1 MHTVKLLEH
10 QALLVQSP
18 FVNSDIR
25 FHFLIAGYASGKTS
39 GLVYAI
45 LHTVKNLLGKK
56 DEEGHNPKIL
66 VASKNLTF
74 MKKTLTGLLEQ
85 DLRMTCSEYT
95 YDKAHNIITIGN
107 VELLLIPDEDESSI
121 YGFSCYCFKGD
132 TLVAT
137 SEGDK
142 RIDEIKE
149 GDLVLTRKGFKK
161 VTRAWCSGEKD
172 CISVNVEGKK
182 IICTPEHRFIDSF
195 NNEVKAQDLTKT
207 TSLVKIDTKE
217 WRKWLSV
224 NGKIERSLS
233 LLTST
238 ASGTTGIQILNHTE
252 KDAITPVQMRIRGK
266 VIQLCTEICGLL
278 HMDQFQ
284 KDMMYTTKMETFL
297 TILLRTLSLL
307 QEVSMQKNTGNYNQ
321 RRKEIM
327 LLKLLRMLKRRL
339 LRCGKT
345 QNTGKDV
352 AKKLKKI
359 YKTGISIVD
368 VECVE
373 KYLIHVCQRLY
384 TALKIAKSSIIMLQ
398 QEINM
403 QQIKKNVFVKFVEKF
418 SKQTDMQLLK
428 PAHLTAKTSNVVERC
443 KVYDLEVEDAHEFF
457 ANGILVHNCS
467 FVDELDELDTQ
478 TAMAVVKSINDRTRQ
493 QIEGMRSCFIMFTT
507 SSQGLKGTYQ
517 TVMHFNKSNIGY
529 VLIRARTKDNI
540 YLPPDYIKNMYSI
553 YNEKERDCLL
563 EGKFVSIDSGL
574 IFPDYDPKNNK
585 LDNDL
590 YDFVR
595 NNPEYPVYIGQ
606 DFNCM
611 QGDVLIDTLRGKVKI
626 KNIKKDDYVLTRK
639 GYKKVLHK
647 VCKGIKM
654 VQDFNNGLVGTHDH
668 IAITPQGEVELCKA
682 KQFYCLK
689 EQSTE
694 SLKEER
700 KALLKLLKLK
710 KLLLKEGNTTGIHK
724 DVRSADTIFTQ
735 VKEHCIEIYTRNI
748 LDKYGKEII
757 STIKT
762 ESMITDLKILKK
774 FLLKNTQ
781 KNISLKKM
789 VSMLKLQRKDYQNII
804 CQKKVDKNTVRHLK
818 TLGRKE
824 NIIVLLFALIVTNS
838 LKQKSELLKD
848 VKNAKRSGIFI
859 EKENAIKVLKEL
871 VLFVENTLQE
881 QVQQNIVKNTKII
894 GKDQIGK
901 ERFSKVYDIE
911 VEDAHEFY
919 ANNIL
924 VHNCFG
930 NNAVAFTVIDNSI
943 IAIKDYEFPDIRRAP
958 EVFRYDFPENRIVWV
973 PDMTYE
979 KHFSEFKKELRIFKI
994 DLALRKC
1001 NPLVG
1006 DRNFACNKLFVAQR
1020 LFICPM
1026 CKGLETTLLT
1036 WQKDPRTGQPYKG
1049 GKGAPDHKG
1058 DCLGY
1063 VVHYLLSWKKELKYL
1078 YRVTLQRLYDARRAR
1093 GTQATELEIDSHEI
1107 NWDKLSFIKLKDA
1120 PNVVNNGD

>member
-1 MHTVKLLEH
+1 M
-10 QALLVQSP
+10 
-18 FVNSDIR
+18 N
-25 FHFLIAGYASGKTS
+25 ASGKTS

-161 VTRAWCSGEKD
+161 VTHAWCSGEKD
-172 CISVNVEGKK
+172 CISVNVEGKQ
-182 IICTPEHRFIDSF
+182 IVCTPEHRFIDSF

-217 WRKWLSV
+217 WRKWINVS
-224 NGKIERSLS
+224 GKIDESLS
-233 LLTST
+233 LLTSIM
-238 ASGTTGIQILNHTE
+238 SDTTDTQILNITE
-252 KDAITPVQMRIRGK
+252 EDVTTTVHLKTGKK
-266 VIQLCTEICGLL
+266 VIQLCTEICGLM
-278 HMDQFQ
+278 HTEQFQ
-284 KDMMYTTKMETFL
+284 TDMLSITKMETLL
-297 TILLRTLSLL
+297 TILLKILNLL
-307 QEVSMQKNTGNYNQ
+307 QKVSMQKNTGNYNQ
-321 RRKEIM
+321 RKRENSLLKQ
-327 LLKLLRMLKRRL
+327 LKLLRRRL
-339 LRCGKT
+339 LNCGKN
-345 QNTGKDV
+345 QNTGKHKSEKE
-352 AKKLKKI
+352 KKMLKHMNLNASYVKN
-359 YKTGISIVD
+359 
-368 VECVE
+368 
-373 KYLIHVCQRLY
+373 YLP
-384 TALKIAKSSIIMLQ
+384 
-398 QEINM
+398 
-403 QQIKKNVFVKFVEKF
+403 
-418 SKQTDMQLLK
+418 QLLK
-428 PAHLTAKTSNVVERC
+428 MLYIVATNVKNKLKTNLQENVMQLNTEYKDFVKYAEISSQQTNIQLLQPAHLTAKTSNVVEHC

-457 ANGILVHNCS
+457 ANGVLVHNCS

-493 QIEGMRSCFIMFTT
+493 QIEGMRSCFIVFTT

-595 NNPEYPVYIGQ
+595 NNPEYTIYIGQ
-606 DFNCM
+606 DFNCGK
-611 QGDVLIDTLRGKVKI
+611 GDTKITTLRGFVKL
-626 KNIKKDDYVLTRK
+626 KNIKVGDYVLTRN
-639 GYKKVLHK
+639 GYKKVLQK
-647 VCKGIKM
+647 ECKGYRM
-654 VQDFNNGLVGTHDH
+654 VQVFNEKLTMTPDH
-668 IAITPQGEVELCKA
+668 VAITPEGEIPICNA
-682 KQFYCLK
+682 KKFYYLPK
-689 EQSTE
+689 HSTE
-694 SLKEER
+694 SLKEQR
-700 KALLKLLKLK
+700 KALVQLLKLK
-710 KLLLKEGNTTGIHK
+710 KLLLKEENTTGIHK
-724 DVRSADTIFTQ
+724 EVCSVDTISTQ
-735 VKEHCIEIYTRNI
+735 IKELCIGIYTRNI

-762 ESMITDLKILKK
+762 GSMITDLKVLKK
-774 FLLKNTQ
+774 FLLKSTQ
-781 KNISLKKM
+781 KNISLKKL
-789 VSMLKLQRKDYQNII
+789 VSILKLQRKDYQNII
-804 CQKKVDKNTVRHLK
+804 YHKKVDKNTVKYLK

-824 NIIVLLFALIVTNS
+824 NILVKLFVLIVVNQ
-838 LKQKSELLKD
+838 LKQKSKLPED
-848 VKNAKRSGIFI
+848 VMNANINGIFI
-859 EKENAIKVLKEL
+859 ERENLIKNLYLIVLY
-871 VLFVENTLQE
+871 VEKLLQD
-881 QVQQNIVKNTKII
+881 QVQQHIVQNTKVI
-894 GKDQIGK
+894 GKDEKISSK
-901 ERFSKVYDIE
+901 LKKCKVYDIA
-911 VEDAHEFY
+911 VEDCHEYY

-930 NNAVAFTVIDNSI
+930 NNAVAFTVMENSV

-973 PDMTYE
+973 PDMTYKE
-979 KHFSEFKKELRIFKI
+979 HFSEFKKELRIFKI
-994 DLALRKC
+994 DLALRAC

-1107 NWDKLSFIKLKDA
+1107 NWDKLSFTKFKDA

>member
-1 MHTVKLLEH
+1 M
-10 QALLVQSP
+10 
-18 FVNSDIR
+18 N
-25 FHFLIAGYASGKTS
+25 ASGKTS

-142 RIDEIKE
+142 RIDEIKA

-161 VTRAWCSGEKD
+161 VIHAWCSGEKD
-172 CISVNVEGKK
+172 CISVNVEGKQ
-182 IICTPEHRFIDSF
+182 IVCTPEHRFIDSF

-217 WRKWLSV
+217 WRKWLNVS
-224 NGKIERSLS
+224 GKIDESLS
-233 LLTST
+233 LLTSIM
-238 ASGTTGIQILNHTE
+238 SDTTDIQILNITE
-252 KDAITPVQMRIRGK
+252 EDVTTIAHLKTGKK
-266 VIQLCTEICGLL
+266 VIQLCTQICGLL
-278 HMDQFQ
+278 HTEQFQ
-284 KDMMYTTKMETFL
+284 TDTLSITKMETIL
-297 TILLRTLSLL
+297 TILLKILNLL
-307 QEVSMQKNTGNYNQ
+307 QKVSMQKNTGNYNQ
-321 RRKEIM
+321 RRRENRLLKQ
-327 LLKLLRMLKRRL
+327 LKLLRRRL
-339 LRCGKT
+339 LNCGKN
-345 QNTGKDV
+345 QNTDKHKSEKEKKMLKHMNLNASY
-352 AKKLKKI
+352 AKN
-359 YKTGISIVD
+359 
-368 VECVE
+368 
-373 KYLIHVCQRLY
+373 YLP
-384 TALKIAKSSIIMLQ
+384 
-398 QEINM
+398 
-403 QQIKKNVFVKFVEKF
+403 
-418 SKQTDMQLLK
+418 QLLK
-428 PAHLTAKTSNVVERC
+428 MLYIVATNVKNKLKTNLQENVMQLNTEYKDFVKYAEMSSRQTNIQLLQPAHLTAKTSNVVEHC

-457 ANGILVHNCS
+457 ANGVLVHNCS

-493 QIEGMRSCFIMFTT
+493 QIEGMRSCFIVFTT

-585 LDNDL
+585 LDHDL
-590 YDFVR
+590 YDFVK
-595 NNPEYPVYIGQ
+595 NNSEYPVYIGQ
-606 DFNCM
+606 DFNCTT
-611 QGDVLIDTLRGKVKI
+611 GNVLIDTLRGKVKM
-626 KNIKKDDYVLTRK
+626 KHIKKGDYVLTRK
-639 GYKKVLHK
+639 GYKKVLRK
-647 VCKGIKM
+647 ACKGVKM
-654 VQDFNNGLVGTHDH
+654 VQEFNNKLVATPDH

-689 EQSTE
+689 EHSTE
-694 SLKEER
+694 SLKEQR
-700 KALLKLLKLK
+700 KVLLKLFKLK
-710 KLLLKEGNTTGIHK
+710 KLLLRVENTTETQNGV
-724 DVRSADTIFTQ
+724 DRTGNIFTP
-735 VKEHCIEIYTRNI
+735 VKEEHCIEIYTRNI
-748 LDKYGKEII
+748 LGKYGKEII

-762 ESMITDLKILKK
+762 ESMITDLKVLKK
-774 FLLKNTQ
+774 FLIKNTQ
-781 KNISLKKM
+781 KNISLKKL
-789 VSMLKLQRKDYQNII
+789 VSILKLQRKDYQDII
-804 CQKKVDKNTVRHLK
+804 RQKKVDKSTVRYLK
-818 TLGRKE
+818 TLGKKE
-824 NIIVLLFALIVTNS
+824 NTLVQLFAWIVVNS

-848 VKNAKRSGIFI
+848 VQHVKRSGIFI

-871 VLFVENTLQE
+871 VLFVENILQE
-881 QVQQNIVKNTKII
+881 RVQQNIVKNTKII
-894 GKDQIGK
+894 GKDRIGK

-958 EVFRYDFPENRIVWV
+958 EVFRYDFPENKIVWV
-973 PDMTYE
+973 PDMTYKE
-979 KHFSEFKKELRIFKI
+979 HFSEFKKELRIFKI

-1020 LFICPM
+1020 LFICPA

-1093 GTQATELEIDSHEI
+1093 GTQATELEIDSQEI
-1107 NWDKLSFIKLKDA
+1107 NWDKLSFTKLKDA

>member
-142 RIDEIKE
+142 RIDEIKA

-161 VTRAWCSGEKD
+161 VTHAWCSGVKD
-172 CISVNVEGKK
+172 CIELTMDNGNHIV
-182 IICTPEHRFIDSF
+182 CTPDHRFITAQEEEI
-195 NNEVKAQDLTKT
+195 EVKD
-207 TSLVKIDTKE
+207 
-217 WRKWLSV
+217 
-224 NGKIERSLS
+224 
-233 LLTST
+233 
-238 ASGTTGIQILNHTE
+238 
-252 KDAITPVQMRIRGK
+252 ITPA
-266 VIQLCTEICGLL
+266 TDLL
-278 HMDQFQ
+278 HYVTM
-284 KDMMYTTKMETFL
+284 KDGSVFL
-297 TILLRTLSLL
+297 ELGHVKHIES
-307 QEVSMQKNTGNYNQ
+307 
-321 RRKEIM
+321 
-327 LLKLLRMLKRRL
+327 
-339 LRCGKT
+339 
-345 QNTGKDV
+345 
-352 AKKLKKI
+352 
-359 YKTGISIVD
+359 GI
-368 VECVE
+368 E
-373 KYLIHVCQRLY
+373 KQ
-384 TALKIAKSSIIMLQ
+384 
-398 QEINM
+398 
-403 QQIKKNVFVKFVEKF
+403 
-418 SKQTDMQLLK
+418 
-428 PAHLTAKTSNVVERC
+428 
-443 KVYDLEVEDAHEFF
+443 KVYDIEVEDEHEFF
-457 ANGILVHNCS
+457 ANGYLVHNCS

-595 NNPEYPVYIGQ
+595 NNPEYTIYIGQ
-606 DFNCM
+606 DFN
-611 QGDVLIDTLRGKVKI
+611 
-626 KNIKKDDYVLTRK
+626 
-639 GYKKVLHK
+639 
-647 VCKGIKM
+647 
-654 VQDFNNGLVGTHDH
+654 
-668 IAITPQGEVELCKA
+668 
-682 KQFYCLK
+682 
-689 EQSTE
+689 S
-694 SLKEER
+694 
-700 KALLKLLKLK
+700 
-710 KLLLKEGNTTGIHK
+710 
-724 DVRSADTIFTQ
+724 
-735 VKEHCIEIYTRNI
+735 
-748 LDKYGKEII
+748 
-757 STIKT
+757 
-762 ESMITDLKILKK
+762 
-774 FLLKNTQ
+774 
-781 KNISLKKM
+781 
-789 VSMLKLQRKDYQNII
+789 
-804 CQKKVDKNTVRHLK
+804 
-818 TLGRKE
+818 
-824 NIIVLLFALIVTNS
+824 
-838 LKQKSELLKD
+838 
-848 VKNAKRSGIFI
+848 
-859 EKENAIKVLKEL
+859 
-871 VLFVENTLQE
+871 
-881 QVQQNIVKNTKII
+881 
-894 GKDQIGK
+894 
-901 ERFSKVYDIE
+901 
-911 VEDAHEFY
+911 
-919 ANNIL
+919 
-924 VHNCFG
+924 FG
-930 NNAVAFTVIDNSI
+930 NNAVSFTVLENSI

-973 PDMTYE
+973 PDMTYKE
-979 KHFSEFKKELRIFKI
+979 HFSEFKKELRIFKI
-994 DLALRKC
+994 DLALRSC

-1107 NWDKLSFIKLKDA
+1107 NWDKLSFTKLKEA

>member
-1 MHTVKLLEH
+1 MQTVKLLTH

-121 YGFSCYCFKGD
+121 YGFSC
-132 TLVAT
+132 
-137 SEGDK
+137 
-142 RIDEIKE
+142 
-149 GDLVLTRKGFKK
+149 
-161 VTRAWCSGEKD
+161 
-172 CISVNVEGKK
+172 
-182 IICTPEHRFIDSF
+182 
-195 NNEVKAQDLTKT
+195 
-207 TSLVKIDTKE
+207 
-217 WRKWLSV
+217 
-224 NGKIERSLS
+224 
-233 LLTST
+233 
-238 ASGTTGIQILNHTE
+238 
-252 KDAITPVQMRIRGK
+252 
-266 VIQLCTEICGLL
+266 
-278 HMDQFQ
+278 
-284 KDMMYTTKMETFL
+284 
-297 TILLRTLSLL
+297 
-307 QEVSMQKNTGNYNQ
+307 
-321 RRKEIM
+321 
-327 LLKLLRMLKRRL
+327 
-339 LRCGKT
+339 
-345 QNTGKDV
+345 
-352 AKKLKKI
+352 
-359 YKTGISIVD
+359 
-368 VECVE
+368 
-373 KYLIHVCQRLY
+373 
-384 TALKIAKSSIIMLQ
+384 
-398 QEINM
+398 
-403 QQIKKNVFVKFVEKF
+403 
-418 SKQTDMQLLK
+418 
-428 PAHLTAKTSNVVERC
+428 
-443 KVYDLEVEDAHEFF
+443 F
-457 ANGILVHNCS
+457 AS

-595 NNPEYPVYIGQ
+595 NNPEYTIYIGQ
-606 DFNCM
+606 DFN
-611 QGDVLIDTLRGKVKI
+611 G
-626 KNIKKDDYVLTRK
+626 
-639 GYKKVLHK
+639 
-647 VCKGIKM
+647 
-654 VQDFNNGLVGTHDH
+654 
-668 IAITPQGEVELCKA
+668 
-682 KQFYCLK
+682 
-689 EQSTE
+689 
-694 SLKEER
+694 
-700 KALLKLLKLK
+700 
-710 KLLLKEGNTTGIHK
+710 
-724 DVRSADTIFTQ
+724 
-735 VKEHCIEIYTRNI
+735 
-748 LDKYGKEII
+748 
-757 STIKT
+757 
-762 ESMITDLKILKK
+762 
-774 FLLKNTQ
+774 
-781 KNISLKKM
+781 
-789 VSMLKLQRKDYQNII
+789 
-804 CQKKVDKNTVRHLK
+804 
-818 TLGRKE
+818 
-824 NIIVLLFALIVTNS
+824 
-838 LKQKSELLKD
+838 
-848 VKNAKRSGIFI
+848 
-859 EKENAIKVLKEL
+859 
-871 VLFVENTLQE
+871 
-881 QVQQNIVKNTKII
+881 
-894 GKDQIGK
+894 
-901 ERFSKVYDIE
+901 
-911 VEDAHEFY
+911 
-919 ANNIL
+919 
-924 VHNCFG
+924 FG
-930 NNAVAFTVIDNSI
+930 NNAVAFTVLEGSI

-973 PDMTYE
+973 PDMTYKE
-979 KHFSEFKKELRIFKI
+979 HFSEFKKELKIFKI
-994 DLALRKC
+994 DLALRSC

-1026 CKGLETTLLT
+1026 CKGMETTLLT
-1036 WQKDPRTGQPYKG
+1036 WQKDPRTGQPSKG

-1107 NWDKLSFIKLKDA
+1107 NWDKLSFTKLKDA

>member
-1 MHTVKLLEH
+1 MHTVRLLTH

-45 LHTVKNLLGKK
+45 LHTVKYLLGKK

-142 RIDEIKE
+142 RIDEIKA
-149 GDLVLTRKGFKK
+149 GDLVLTRKGFKR
-161 VTRAWCSGEKD
+161 VTHAWCSGVKD
-172 CISVNVEGKK
+172 CIELTMNNGKH
-182 IICTPEHRFIDSF
+182 IVCTPDHRFIT
-195 NNEVKAQDLTKT
+195 AQ
-207 TSLVKIDTKE
+207 E
-217 WRKWLSV
+217 EE
-224 NGKIERSLS
+224 IE
-233 LLTST
+233 
-238 ASGTTGIQILNHTE
+238 A
-252 KDAITPVQMRIRGK
+252 KYITPA
-266 VIQLCTEICGLL
+266 TDLL
-278 HMDQFQ
+278 HYVTM
-284 KDMMYTTKMETFL
+284 KDGSVFL
-297 TILLRTLSLL
+297 ELGYVKHIES
-307 QEVSMQKNTGNYNQ
+307 G
-321 RRKEIM
+321 I
-327 LLKLLRMLKRRL
+327 
-339 LRCGKT
+339 GK
-345 QNTGKDV
+345 Q
-352 AKKLKKI
+352 
-359 YKTGISIVD
+359 
-368 VECVE
+368 
-373 KYLIHVCQRLY
+373 
-384 TALKIAKSSIIMLQ
+384 
-398 QEINM
+398 
-403 QQIKKNVFVKFVEKF
+403 
-418 SKQTDMQLLK
+418 
-428 PAHLTAKTSNVVERC
+428 
-443 KVYDLEVEDAHEFF
+443 KVYDIEVEDAHEFF
-457 ANGILVHNCS
+457 ANGVLVHNCS

-493 QIEGMRSCFIMFTT
+493 QIEGMRSCFIVFTT

-540 YLPPDYIKNMYSI
+540 YLSPDYIKNMYSI

-585 LDNDL
+585 LDHDL

-595 NNPEYPVYIGQ
+595 NNSEYPIYIGQ
-606 DFNCM
+606 DFNCTK
-611 QGDVLIDTLRGKVKI
+611 GNVLIDTLRGKVKM
-626 KNIKKDDYVLTRK
+626 KHIKKGDYVLTRK
-639 GYKKVLHK
+639 GYKKVLRK
-647 VCKGIKM
+647 VCKGVKM
-654 VQDFNNGLVGTHDH
+654 VQEFNNKLVATPDH
-668 IAITPQGEVELCKA
+668 VAITPQGEVELCKA

-689 EQSTE
+689 EHSTE
-694 SLKEER
+694 SLKEQR
-700 KALLKLLKLK
+700 KALLQLFKLK
-710 KLLLKEGNTTGIHK
+710 KLLLKEENITDIHNTI
-724 DVRSADTIFTQ
+724 RMQETISDPIK
-735 VKEHCIEIYTRNI
+735 VKAPCIEIYTRNI
-748 LDKYGKEII
+748 LEKYGKEII
-757 STIKT
+757 SITKT
-762 ESMITDLKILKK
+762 DTMTTDLKVLKK
-774 FLLKNTQ
+774 FLLKSTR
-781 KNISLKKM
+781 KNISLKKLATI
-789 VSMLKLQRKDYQNII
+789 LKLQRKDYQNII
-804 CQKKVDKNTVRHLK
+804 CQKKVGKNTVKYLK

-824 NIIVLLFALIVTNS
+824 NTLVLLFALIVTNN

-848 VKNAKRSGIFI
+848 VQHVKRSGIFI

-871 VLFVENTLQE
+871 VLFVENILQG

-894 GKDQIGK
+894 GKDQVGK
-901 ERFSKVYDIE
+901 EKFSKVYDIE
-911 VEDAHEFY
+911 VEQVHEFY

-973 PDMTYE
+973 PDMTYKE
-979 KHFSEFKKELRIFKI
+979 HFSEFKKELRIFKI

-1107 NWDKLSFIKLKDA
+1107 NWDKLSFTKLKDA

>member
-1 MHTVKLLEH
+1 M
-10 QALLVQSP
+10 
-18 FVNSDIR
+18 N
-25 FHFLIAGYASGKTS
+25 ASGKTS

-85 DLRMTCSEYT
+85 DLKMTCSEYT

-172 CISVNVEGKK
+172 CIELTMDNGNRIV
-182 IICTPEHRFIDSF
+182 CTPEHRFIDSF
-195 NNEVKAQDLTKT
+195 DNEIEAYKINLN
-207 TSLVKIDTKE
+207 TSLVK
-217 WRKWLSV
+217 LSKGTHGEITV
-224 NGKIERSLS
+224 TTGKI
-233 LLTST
+233 
-238 ASGTTGIQILNHTE
+238 
-252 KDAITPVQMRIRGK
+252 V
-266 VIQLCTEICGLL
+266 
-278 HMDQFQ
+278 
-284 KDMMYTTKMETFL
+284 
-297 TILLRTLSLL
+297 
-307 QEVSMQKNTGNYNQ
+307 
-321 RRKEIM
+321 KEY
-327 LLKLLRMLKRRL
+327 
-339 LRCGKT
+339 
-345 QNTGKDV
+345 
-352 AKKLKKI
+352 KKLQDKI
-359 YKTGISIVD
+359 
-368 VECVE
+368 
-373 KYLIHVCQRLY
+373 
-384 TALKIAKSSIIMLQ
+384 
-398 QEINM
+398 
-403 QQIKKNVFVKFVEKF
+403 
-418 SKQTDMQLLK
+418 
-428 PAHLTAKTSNVVERC
+428 

-517 TVMHFNKSNIGY
+517 TIMHFNKNNIGY
-529 VLIRARTKDNI
+529 VIIRARTKDNI

-585 LDNDL
+585 LDSDL

-606 DFNCM
+606 DFNCTT
-611 QGDVLIDTLRGKVKI
+611 GNVLVDTLRGKVKI
-626 KNIKKDDYVLTRK
+626 KHIKKGDYVLTRK
-639 GYKKVLHK
+639 GYKKVLRK
-647 VCKGIKM
+647 VCKGVKT
-654 VQDFNNGLVGTHDH
+654 VQEFNEKLVATPDH

-710 KLLLKEGNTTGIHK
+710 KLLLKEENTTGIHK
-724 DVRSADTIFTQ
+724 DVRNVDTIFTQ

-824 NIIVLLFALIVTNS
+824 NILVLLFALIVTNS

-973 PDMTYE
+973 PDMTYKE
-979 KHFSEFKKELRIFKI
+979 HFSEFKKELKIFKI

-1107 NWDKLSFIKLKDA
+1107 NWDKLSFTKLKDA